1 MKYYVRK
8 KISLEEFKDY
18 KEKARK
24 ESLWF
29 KQKNK
34 KKLKRDLLKA
44 KRKWKWVEK
53 HSKNVKKKIDRKLAL
68 LEKLDPNMPL
78 EFLFNINPK

>member
-8 KISLEEFKDY
+8 KISLEEFKGY

-29 KQKNK
+29 QQKNK

-44 KRKWKWVEK
+44 QRKWKWVEK
-53 HSKNVKKKIDRKLAL
+53 RSKNVKKKIDRKLAL

-78 EFLFNINPK
+78 EFLFNMKV